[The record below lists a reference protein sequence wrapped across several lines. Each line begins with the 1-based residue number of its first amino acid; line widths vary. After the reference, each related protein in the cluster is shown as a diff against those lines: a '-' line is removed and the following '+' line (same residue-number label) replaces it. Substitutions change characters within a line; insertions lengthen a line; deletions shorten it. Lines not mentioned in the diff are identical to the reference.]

1 MSKTARENRPVG
13 GRCRMLTDRI
23 RGWIQRLVEFL
34 KGAELDHMRLG
45 TGPLSANLSF
55 RADEK
60 AAWELHVELL
70 TRIVTQ
76 RLPPGCGDEKAAL
89 DSVHAL
95 FPITRE
101 ILRRYGSRAVKSR
114 KIAISILNQV
124 RPFTTKWH
132 KESLSGAFDDER
144 KRQEFRMELGALQEY
159 ARKRNRELAEIVKV
173 EDPADLESEGGK

>member
-1 MSKTARENRPVG
+1 MG
-13 GRCRMLTDRI
+13 GF
-23 RGWIQRLVEFL
+23 QRLVEL
-34 KGAELDHMRLG
+34 PKGAELDHMRLG

-55 RADEK
+55 KRADEK

-76 RLPPGCGDEKAAL
+76 RLPLGCGDEKAAL

-159 ARKRNRELAEIVKV
+159 ARKRNRELAEIAKV